1 MKKKENLDGEGEEN
15 HPQEGLLPCRLCV
28 ISQRVSH
35 LSLVSGCPIYKLFI
49 YAFVPG
55 IYMFLTLQCSMNSL

>member
-1 MKKKENLDGEGEEN
+1 MEQNENPDGGREAN
-15 HPQEGLLPCRLCV
+15 HLEDGLLPCRLCV